1 MSLVNAGGV
10 NYSRQARDNA
20 AVADDEIDLGRLL
33 RILLANWRKI
43 LGFGVTLTLVA
54 GLVVFSMQP
63 IYQGKASIVL
73 EIDDV
78 NVVSVEDIYSLGA
91 RNSDYMATQFEILK
105 SHRLAERVVDRL
117 NLTQHPLFAQAEP
130 DAQGLA
136 GWWQSTKIF
145 FAELLGSVEP
155 QQSLTAAEQNALL
168 RQRIAD
174 AIQLNVQVSPIR
186 NSQMSYVAF
195 ESTDPRLA
203 AQIANA
209 IADEFIKND
218 LENRLSGTL
227 QATDWLDERL
237 VELRTNLQRAE
248 QALQDFRDREG
259 LVSIDGQTGLG
270 VNELASL
277 SQRLEEARKAR
288 IGAEN
293 LLADVNNL
301 ASANVTELLTI
312 PAVLN
317 HVAIQRLSAEQS
329 KAQRQVD
336 ELQKRYG
343 PKHPAMVA
351 ALSELNSATVELADE
366 VMTVASGIGREY
378 EFAKRTEQ
386 QLEATWERR
395 KAEVQEFN
403 RKEFQLLELQRDVDT
418 NRQLYDIFFTRI
430 RSVSETGGFEKPHA
444 RIVDMAKPPRIP
456 VKPKKQLIMA
466 LAMILGVMLGA
477 AFVLVLDQL
486 DNTVRHPDD
495 VADKLGAPLLGSL
508 PLVMTDGEDDS
519 DVPHFWHNS
528 TGNFAESIRTVR
540 TGLRLSSLDNPAK
553 IVVITSTLAGEGK
566 STLSLNLSAA
576 LGQMEKT
583 LLIGADLRRPTLA
596 SRLDLAPSHKGL
608 SHFVAGSAEL
618 EECIEHLEDKG
629 FWVMPSGIIPPNP
642 LEMLS
647 SARFTQ
653 ALDELRERF
662 DRIVI
667 DSAPMQPVSDALV
680 LSSYA
685 DALIY
690 LVRADKTPA
699 TLVRKSLQVLADANI
714 HLTGVVLN
722 HFDAS
727 RAHRYYSYGY
737 KGYGYKSGY
746 YSGYHDY
753 AADSP
758 YPSQNDPSVAAGH
771 PYPSKPERL

>member
-1 MSLVNAGGV
+1 MGV
-10 NYSRQARDNA
+10 INNGSIHYANQSPNNGLAE
-20 AVADDEIDLGRLL
+20 DEIDLGRLL
-33 RILLANWRKI
+33 RILAANWRKI
-43 LGFGVTLTLVA
+43 LGFGFTLTIIA
-54 GLVVFSMQP
+54 GIVVFSMQP
-63 IYQGKASIVL
+63 VYEGKASIVL
-73 EIDDV
+73 ETDDV
-78 NVVSVEDIYSLGA
+78 NIVSVEDIYSLGA

-117 NLTQHPLFAQAEP
+117 NLTTHPVFAGMHQQQSGLQRFKNEVSRFFRGLFGGAEP
-130 DAQGLA
+130 
-136 GWWQSTKIF
+136 
-145 FAELLGSVEP
+145 EP
-155 QQSLTAAEQNALL
+155 QLSDQEQLELL

-174 AIQLNVQVSPIR
+174 NIQTNVEVSPIR

-195 ESTDPRLA
+195 ESIDPQLA
-203 AQIANA
+203 AQVANA
-209 IADEFIKND
+209 VADEFIKND

-237 VELRTNLQRAE
+237 IELRTNLQRAE
-248 QALQDFRDREG
+248 LALQDFRDREG

-288 IGAEN
+288 IAAEN
-293 LLADVNNL
+293 LLADVQNL
-301 ASANVTELLTI
+301 ATAEVEQLLTI

-351 ALSELNSATVELADE
+351 ALSELNSTTAELNQE
-366 VMTVASGIGREY
+366 VTTVASGIGREY

-386 QLEATWERR
+386 QLEATWEKR
-395 KAEVQEFN
+395 KSEVQEFN

-444 RIVDMAKPPRIP
+444 RIVDLAKPPRVP
-456 VKPKKQLIMA
+456 VKPKKQLILV
-466 LAMILGVMLGA
+466 LAMFLGLMLGA
-477 AFVLVLDQL
+477 AFVLILEQL
-486 DNTVRHPDD
+486 DNTIRHPDD
-495 VADKLGAPLLGSL
+495 VADKLSAPLLGSL
-508 PLVMTDGEDDS
+508 PLLKLDEDDK
-519 DVPHFWHNS
+519 DIPHFWINS

-540 TGLRLSSLDNPAK
+540 TGLRLSSLDSPAK
-553 IVVITSTLAGEGK
+553 VVVVTSTLSGEGK

-618 EECIEHLEDKG
+618 DDCIEHLEDKG

-647 SARFTQ
+647 SARFTE
-653 ALDELRERF
+653 ALAELRKQF

-667 DSAPMQPVSDALV
+667 DSAPMQPVSDAMV
-680 LSSYA
+680 LSTYA

-699 TLVRKSLQVLADANI
+699 TLVRKSLQSLSDANI
-714 HLTGVVLN
+714 NLTGVVLN

-737 KGYGYKSGY
+737 NGYGYKSGY
-746 YSGYHDY
+746 YAANHDY

-758 YPSQNDPSVAAGH
+758 YPAKADGAGADH
-771 PYPSKPERL
+771 PYPSKFDKA